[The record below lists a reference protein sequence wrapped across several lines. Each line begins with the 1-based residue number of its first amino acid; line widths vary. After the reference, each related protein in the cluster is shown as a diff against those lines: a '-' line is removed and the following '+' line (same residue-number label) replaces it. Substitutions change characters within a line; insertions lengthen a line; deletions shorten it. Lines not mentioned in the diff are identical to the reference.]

1 MLKNWDCILFFPN
14 FMSAHCFRVWMCQSE
29 TVSQESHNPELFI
42 SLPQTY
48 DYPQFRL
55 FSSVQNSKNGDI
67 FSNHYELFF
76 ILPWTYR
83 YPQFPSNCFQVGWKN
98 KKIKQKNDST
108 HIWLFMKDINNLL
121 RNRFELIL
129 NLIENWNWIIYEF
142 NVSKFENRL
151 FLLQLLRIQY
161 IWQQHI
167 VET

>member
-1 MLKNWDCILFFPN
+1 M
-14 FMSAHCFRVWMCQSE
+14 
-29 TVSQESHNPELFI
+29 
-42 SLPQTY
+42 
-48 DYPQFRL
+48 
-55 FSSVQNSKNGDI
+55 
-67 FSNHYELFF
+67 
-76 ILPWTYR
+76 
-83 YPQFPSNCFQVGWKN
+83 
-98 KKIKQKNDST
+98 
-108 HIWLFMKDINNLL
+108 WLFMKDINNLL